1 MSFLKNLFGGRK
13 TEVVEVAPAAECLH
27 VTLAPKW
34 DSVADMGDESK
45 ATSFTC
51 DACHM
56 SFTPAATRA
65 LRGSEGERLK
75 EVIPAEPGEG
85 PPA

>member
-34 DSVADMGDESK
+34 DSVADMGDESL
-45 ATSFTC
+45 ATSFIC
-51 DACHM
+51 DACHVT
-56 SFTPAATRA
+56 FTPAAARA
-65 LRGSEGERLK
+65 LRGSEEERLK
-75 EVIPAEPGEG
+75 EVITDGPVAETPE
-85 PPA
+85 